1 MRCERKARRIRQA
14 VNDAR
19 SQTYYGNYH
28 MYDPAE
34 FFALKRV
41 KFTFFDR
48 AIADVLPTPEDYWP
62 GADIISDRKHSPGRV
77 RGITRRYSFG
87 SIRATPLA
95 PVAGDEL
102 YPVVKAA
109 NQIPTHSTLLFA

>member
-1 MRCERKARRIRQA
+1 MIRQA

-34 FFALKRV
+34 FFRPEKGEV
-41 KFTFFDR
+41 HVFFDC

-62 GADIISDRKHSPGRV
+62 SGADIISDRKHSLTAECEWNHSEGTHLEV
-77 RGITRRYSFG
+77 FALRRLP
-87 SIRATPLA
+87 RLPR
-95 PVAGDEL
+95 DEL

-109 NQIPTHSTLLFA
+109 NQVPTHSTLLFA